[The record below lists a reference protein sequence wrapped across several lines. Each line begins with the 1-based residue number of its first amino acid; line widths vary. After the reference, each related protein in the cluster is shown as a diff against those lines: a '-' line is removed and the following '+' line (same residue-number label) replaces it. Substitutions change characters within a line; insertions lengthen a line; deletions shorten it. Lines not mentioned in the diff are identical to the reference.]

1 MRIAWIY
8 EDDEY
13 NERLSEYVRTNKEI
27 TIGFSFFQHYSDFV
41 NRTDRFDFIFLE
53 YPDISLVNSSYPL
66 EKLVCITHDSE
77 SRFGEFTHLNIYQ
90 NTDRLFLDINHILND
105 RKIVKLP
112 VEIHREKAMITAIYS
127 ASGGAGKTL
136 FSKHISKI
144 YMENKEK
151 VLLVNLEMYSGNK
164 NLLGEPSLSELI
176 LLIKLNEKFND
187 PIPLKKY
194 TATLNGIETIPSF
207 LHPSDAIN
215 ISENDI
221 FNLILLLSPI
231 YDRIV
236 FDLDVELSPRV
247 LAVFNNC
254 DELIE
259 VMQDHESGINKHL
272 QLMSILKDINVS
284 QKHKIYISRHYT
296 ALFDDIEYLTEVREW
311 YKLQI

>member
-1 MRIAWIY
+1 
-8 EDDEY
+8 
-13 NERLSEYVRTNKEI
+13 
-27 TIGFSFFQHYSDFV
+27 
-41 NRTDRFDFIFLE
+41 
-53 YPDISLVNSSYPL
+53 
-66 EKLVCITHDSE
+66 
-77 SRFGEFTHLNIYQ
+77 
-90 NTDRLFLDINHILND
+90 
-105 RKIVKLP
+105 
-112 VEIHREKAMITAIYS
+112 
-127 ASGGAGKTL
+127 
-136 FSKHISKI
+136 
-144 YMENKEK
+144 
-151 VLLVNLEMYSGNK
+151 
-164 NLLGEPSLSELI
+164 
-176 LLIKLNEKFND
+176 
-187 PIPLKKY
+187 
-194 TATLNGIETIPSF
+194 LNGIETIPSF